1 MKRQQNILK
10 FMHKIPRTE
19 SSVEEATENG
29 TVIPPSLM
37 NDTDATSASDRRT
50 VTTVSPADQTDAA
63 SSLPDCWS
71 TRQYEDFP
79 KKYDGLIVR
88 SKKLDCDHCAKF
100 DSLNIKVIRV
110 SVEWGSCSVEAS
122 GKEKTIQQAS
132 LRKKMKEHFSSKAH
146 SVCVKQQDDHAY
158 DAITKSIDKMNERYI
173 ASTYR
178 VFNTV
183 YSLAKRSRPFSD
195 VEDEIELQIR
205 NGVDMGVG
213 LHSRKTAVKI
223 VDHIAKDIKKE
234 IFTKI
239 IKQNLKICV
248 IVDEASTISNK
259 PVVII
264 FLKIEDCDLS
274 PTIFFDLVE
283 LEGQGAEQIY
293 ASLLKSLHDGGFD
306 GEYLRNNSIAFCS
319 DGASVMLGRNSGVG
333 IRLSNDYPNI
343 VLWHCLNHR
352 LQLVLD
358 DSVNDIKQVNHFK
371 IFMDKIYTIFHQ
383 SNKNQ
388 MQLFKISEELGQQ
401 ILKIGRVLGPRWA
414 ACSLRSALAV
424 WRAYPALYKYFSSE
438 AKHSGMAARLCNKHF
453 LEDLALMIDILQ
465 EISLLSNALQA
476 RSLTLIK
483 AEKLIKRTIKAFEM
497 LQESKG
503 AYERDIDVRAASDAF
518 KDINFI
524 ENNKVVSL
532 PRQKLLETVI
542 ENMKKRVM
550 NGDSLISKNNEQDDK
565 IHGLINFL
573 EPNSWNIE
581 EVVVPWRAAEEKL
594 REFSKVFHHEISI
607 NDFRDYVENVLQ
619 NSSSPAKAEVP
630 QSVQKA
636 KNIINAIAVSS
647 AEAERGFSRM
657 NIIYSDK
664 RCS

>member
-1 MKRQQNILK
+1 
-10 FMHKIPRTE
+10 
-19 SSVEEATENG
+19 
-29 TVIPPSLM
+29 
-37 NDTDATSASDRRT
+37 
-50 VTTVSPADQTDAA
+50 
-63 SSLPDCWS
+63 
-71 TRQYEDFP
+71 
-79 KKYDGLIVR
+79 
-88 SKKLDCDHCAKF
+88 
-100 DSLNIKVIRV
+100 
-110 SVEWGSCSVEAS
+110 
-122 GKEKTIQQAS
+122 
-132 LRKKMKEHFSSKAH
+132 
-146 SVCVKQQDDHAY
+146 
-158 DAITKSIDKMNERYI
+158 
-173 ASTYR
+173 
-178 VFNTV
+178 
-183 YSLAKRSRPFSD
+183 
-195 VEDEIELQIR
+195 
-205 NGVDMGVG
+205 MGVG

-223 VDHIAKDIKKE
+223 VDHIAKDIKNE

-239 IKQNLKICV
+239 IEQNLKICV

-264 FLKIEDCDLS
+264 FLKIEDSDLS

-306 GEYLRNNSIAFCS
+306 NEYLRNNLIAFCS

-333 IRLSNDYPNI
+333 IRLRNDYPNI

-424 WRAYPALYKYFSSE
+424 WRSYPALYKYFSSE
-438 AKHSGMAARLCNKHF
+438 AKYSGMAACLCNKHF

-476 RSLTLIK
+476 RSLTLKK
-483 AEKLIKRTIKAFEM
+483 AEQLIKRTIKAFEM
-497 LQESKG
+497 LKENKG
-503 AYERDIDVRAASDAF
+503 TYETKIDVRATSDAF
-518 KDINFI
+518 KDIHFV
-524 ENNKVVSL
+524 ENNKVINL

-550 NGDSLISKNNEQDDK
+550 SCDSLTSKNNELDDK
-565 IHGLINFL
+565 IHDLINFL

-594 REFSKVFHHEISI
+594 REFDKVFHHEISI

-619 NSSSPAKAEVP
+619 NSSNPAKAEVP

-636 KNIINAIAVSS
+636 KNIINVIAVSS
-647 AEAERGFSRM
+647 AEAE
-657 NIIYSDK
+657 
-664 RCS
+664 